1 LGVCQVCFRAIGRN
15 LKNFQK
21 NVNTCLQNAHLA
33 IKAAIK
39 SCMER
44 GILVYFLEK
53 HASEVLNML
62 TTEWNWDDAKE
73 VWQEE
78 AREERDL
85 HIAKNMLADGIEPTR
100 VARITKLPEEQIR
113 TLM

>member
-1 LGVCQVCFRAIGRN
+1 
-15 LKNFQK
+15 
-21 NVNTCLQNAHLA
+21 
-33 IKAAIK
+33 
-39 SCMER
+39 
-44 GILVYFLEK
+44 
-53 HASEVLNML
+53 ML

-73 VWQEE
+73 VWQEEAREE

-100 VARITKLPEEQIR
+100 VSRITKLPEEQIR